1 MGKVRKQNR
10 PFDVEKMSRDLHLE
24 PIEIMRLL
32 GLPLGRNYSYPSAAA
47 ARAAHFAAKPGSAK
61 QAHALQAWINL
72 FLKEVSSVKSRR
84 QAMDLYRITPPDDV
98 ARKAIMEVV
107 AYFYGFSS
115 FSACNIKLNAAKTIT
130 EAIGIAFDY
139 LPMGQKFVGP
149 QGKLIIARNQVEK
162 GPMAEVFVTKLHR
175 KNKYILFTAY
185 WRGKKK
191 PFIIKAHWKQIGET
205 LEKWNKQW

>member
-1 MGKVRKQNR
+1 MGKTRKQNR
-10 PFDVEKMSRDLHLE
+10 EFDVDRMSKDLLVPTLE
-24 PIEIMRLL
+24 IKRILN
-32 GLPLGRNYSYPSAAA
+32 LPLGRNYKYPNAASARIAC
-47 ARAAHFAAKPGSAK
+47 FSAK
-61 QAHALQAWINL
+61 TGSQKQTQALQAWINL
-72 FLKEVSSVKSRR
+72 FLTEVSLIKSRR

-98 ARKAIMEVV
+98 ARKAIMEAM

-149 QGKLIIARNQVEK
+149 QGKLIIARNHVEK
-162 GPMAEVFVTKLHR
+162 GPMAEVFVTKLR
-175 KNKYILFTAY
+175 RNNKNILFTAY
-185 WRGKKK
+185 WRGEKK
-191 PFIIKAHWKQIGET
+191 PFIIKAHWKQIGEA